1 MEGPFDDLNS
11 NLYILHSNQLTG
23 LVPTFTKYVVHLD
36 YSSNRFSTAPLGMDK
51 YIHLSYNSFND
62 FIHVCLMERNSTLRV
77 LNLTGNKLKG
87 YLSDTT
93 SSSCNS
99 RFLNLNGNL
108 LSGIIPNS
116 LANKSYILET
126 ISLVIDFEVKHF
138 HCMCW
143 FWGQTNS
150 MVPLHVLITLAV
162 GRCYILSI

>member
-1 MEGPFDDLNS
+1 MLSIWTTQAIDSALPHLAWIS
-11 NLYILHSNQLTG
+11 ISLLYIPPPPFQITPFKG
-23 LVPTFTKYVVHLD
+23 TFCKFSYLWLLD
-36 YSSNRFSTAPLGMDK
+36 
-51 YIHLSYNSFND
+51 LSYNSFND

-138 HCMCW
+138 HCMC
-143 FWGQTNS
+143 
-150 MVPLHVLITLAV
+150 
-162 GRCYILSI
+162 